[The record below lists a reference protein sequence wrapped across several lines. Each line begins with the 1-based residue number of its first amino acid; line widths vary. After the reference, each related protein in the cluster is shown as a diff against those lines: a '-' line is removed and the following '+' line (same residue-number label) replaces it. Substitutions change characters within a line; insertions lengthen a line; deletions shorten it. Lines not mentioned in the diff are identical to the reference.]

1 MSADNDHRK
10 NRIGIDMFLW
20 SFVDSPFDHPG
31 LPNTTIFIAI
41 INDDF
46 NNLAKSLNHK
56 GSYNTRIFPMVN
68 IASIF
73 PHIIN
78 IIKNNIF

>member
-1 MSADNDHRK
+1 
-10 NRIGIDMFLW
+10 MFSW
-20 SFVDSPFDHPG
+20 SFDYLFFDHPW

-73 PHIIN
+73 PNIIN